1 MRRQNHSG
9 LRAYSSFALL
19 TILAGSVLLAN
30 YGLAQSSGTEYQT
43 TLRHA
48 ATLLKMG
55 EIGEAVDAYKAA
67 IKLSD
72 GKDYSPY
79 WGLAQAYA
87 AGGDLENVLT
97 TCDQMLARAPND
109 AIRAQCRNLKGL
121 ALGDKGLTDA
131 TILPRAES
139 EFREALK
146 LDPLFYAVHF
156 NLACVIL
163 LQGRTADAV
172 AEFKEYVKVQPDG
185 DNSDL
190 AERIVADPTLVKK
203 IKSLIVMAHSGMP
216 DEGASDGANGG
227 IRGATDDERDGP
239 ALAGPP
245 DSGDSSKG
253 LRFPPGG
260 PAPPMEFTTSTKQ
273 KILTASLRGKVVL
286 LDFWATWCGPCK
298 EAYPELERMYNE
310 NDKSKFVLI
319 SINEDDNQ
327 KTWRD
332 FLDKN
337 HPAWMQA
344 WDPYGR
350 LVRQFFSADEFPMP
364 SYFVIDGK
372 GILHQFYDGWGNG
385 QRRRVQS
392 AVNQWLAELP
402 GGNAAPPAK
411 H

>member
-9 LRAYSSFALL
+9 FRTYSSFALL
-19 TILAGSVLLAN
+19 TIIAGCVLLAN
-30 YGLAQSSGTEYQT
+30 CGRAQSGSSDYQLA
-43 TLRHA
+43 LRHA
-48 ATLLKMG
+48 ANLLRMG
-55 EIGEAVDAYKAA
+55 EIGESVDAYKAA

-72 GKDYSPY
+72 GKDYAPF

-87 AGGDLENVLT
+87 AGGDIENVLT

-109 AIRAQCRNLKGL
+109 AIRSQCHNLKGL
-121 ALGDKGLTDA
+121 ALGDKGLADA
-131 TILPRAES
+131 ATLPLSEA

-146 LDPLFYAVHF
+146 LDSLFYAVHF

-172 AEFKEYVKVQPDG
+172 AEFKEFVKDQPES
-185 DNSDL
+185 DNADL
-190 AERIVADPTLVKK
+190 AERIIADPTLVKK
-203 IKSLIVMAHSGMP
+203 IKSLIVMAHSAAP
-216 DEGASDGANGG
+216 DEGETGGASGAS
-227 IRGATDDERDGP
+227 GASEKDSDLP
-239 ALAGPP
+239 VLAGPP
-245 DSGDSSKG
+245 DTGDSAAG

-273 KILTASLRGKVVL
+273 RILTGSLRGKVVL

-319 SINEDDNQ
+319 SINEDDSQ
-327 KTWRD
+327 KTWKD
-332 FLDKN
+332 FLDTH

-350 LVRQFFSADEFPMP
+350 LVKQFFASDETPLP

-372 GILHQFYDGWGNG
+372 GNLHQFYDGWGNG

-392 AVNQWLAELP
+392 AINQWLAELP
-402 GGNAAPPAK
+402 GGNPAQPAK